1 MKQANQKIWCV
12 SSVLTLIL
20 TLLVSLT
27 HAQPVLPSIPN
38 GTLTSFPLD
47 FQLYPRVI
55 TPDANPDVAVVTI
68 AGTINNT
75 VPYTSLQVRVYRD
88 NTAPGPGYTYSQIS
102 TINSALTYNGF
113 GIANFSITHN
123 LIAELNDHKYELYGF
138 LGGNFTLLADAE
150 QVVAGDAF
158 IIQGQSNALAEY
170 LPIRDM
176 PADEPNNHFVR
187 VYGSSDN
194 RGYAE
199 SPSDWNVGNRLAS
212 YQADYNTGMWG
223 MRFAKELATA
233 NNVPVAILNGG
244 YGSDIPYFR
253 KNFSAQQDG
262 AGDGSNNY
270 SRLLRRANESGLR
283 TSIRG
288 ILWWQGESDI
298 INVQLNPLL
307 ESTAKNTYINE
318 FTGLHS
324 EWESDYPALVKT
336 FMFQVRMGC
345 NIYPGQSSIN
355 ATIPIIQAQL
365 EIANANSDI
374 EIISTQNLNHV
385 YEGTWYCH
393 YRYGNTGYQYI
404 ANRMTTLVRQE
415 LYGLPEQTNTRSFY
429 PTGIDF
435 TGTNLNGAPN
445 QITIELSNLADT
457 YSILTDPLGTQITS
471 VFRVEGP
478 SSYTITSVTINGFSV
493 VFNFNNPSNTI
504 PTGLSYHG
512 RDAYNAPSIVNSGGL
527 GLLGF
532 SLPITPGSLPI
543 DPLSLTVSRSGVAN
557 TLRWKVE
564 SNERFDQFIVERGE
578 TRNSF
583 KQIYDMYGT
592 GQDGNI
598 QYDFTDNKPNTTV
611 SHYRIRAIQQ
621 DGRELYSQVVTVN
634 NRLNSVKEFRVY
646 PNPVAG
652 SANATINMN
661 EAALATINLH
671 DASGRLLSSRKLQL
685 QKGNNQ
691 FSMGE
696 LLDYNPG
703 TYIVRVVTPTE
714 TQQIRVVKAK

>member
-27 HAQPVLPSIPN
+27 HAQPVLPTIPN

-75 VPYTSLQVRVYRD
+75 VPYSSLQVRVYRD
-88 NTAPGPGYTYSQIS
+88 NTAPGPGYTYTQIS

-170 LPIRDM
+170 RVEGALP
-176 PADEPNNHFVR
+176 PDEPQNHFVR
-187 VYGSSDN
+187 VYGGSDS
-194 RGYAE
+194 RGYSF
-199 SPSDWNVGNRLAS
+199 SPSNWNVGNRLANFL
-212 YQADYNTGMWG
+212 QPYNTGMWG
-223 MRFAKELATA
+223 MRLAKELAA
-233 NNVPVAILNGG
+233 SNGVPVAILNGG

-253 KNFSAQQDG
+253 KNFG
-262 AGDGSNNY
+262 TLIDGSNNY

-288 ILWWQGESDI
+288 IFWWQGESDI
-298 INVQLNPLL
+298 IGN
-307 ESTAKNTYINE
+307 SSKNSYITQ
-318 FTGLHS
+318 FTNLHA
-324 EWESDYPALVKT
+324 EWKSDFPALQKV

-345 NIYPGQSSIN
+345 YNSGPPPIS
-355 ATIPIIQAQL
+355 ATLPILQAQL
-365 EIANANSDI
+365 ELDLANSDI
-374 EIISTQNLNHV
+374 EIISTQNLNHLF
-385 YEGTWYCH
+385 ESGQGWFCH
-393 YRYGNTGYQYI
+393 YEYGNSGYQYI

-415 LYGLPEQTNTRSFY
+415 LYGLPEQNNTRSFY
-429 PTGIDF
+429 PTGVDF
-435 TGTNLNGAPN
+435 TGNNLNGAPN
-445 QITIELSNLADT
+445 QITIELSNTNDT
-457 YSILTDPLGTQITS
+457 YSILTDPLGTNITS
-471 VFRVEGP
+471 MFKVDGP
-478 SSYTITSVTINGFSV
+478 TAYTITSIVINGFSV

-543 DPLSLTVSRSGVAN
+543 DPLSLTIARNGTSN

-621 DGRELYSQVVTVN
+621 DGRELFSQVVTVN

-661 EAALATINLH
+661 ESALATINLH